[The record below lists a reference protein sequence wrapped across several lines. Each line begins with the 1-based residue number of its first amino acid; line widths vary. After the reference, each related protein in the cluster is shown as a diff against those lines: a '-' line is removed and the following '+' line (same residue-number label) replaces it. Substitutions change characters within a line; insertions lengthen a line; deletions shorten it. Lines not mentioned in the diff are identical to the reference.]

1 MQEQST
7 AIEQPASKIK
17 KVCLNDGGA
26 YDHDL
31 KVCPFCNWK
40 LVEVD
45 KDTWLETPDHDTILV
60 CPKDTMA
67 YNDLGMKNCRFCN
80 AILVTFDEFNASE
93 LLEPE
98 GNPAPAASENAKD
111 ATPLITKNKGTKV
124 ARVSNWLKKI
134 PSYGKLV
141 KR

>member
-1 MQEQST
+1 LQEQST
-7 AIEQPASKIK
+7 AIEQSANKIK

-31 KVCPFCNWK
+31 KVCPFCSWK

-45 KDTWLETPDHDTILV
+45 KDTWLDTPDHDTILV

-67 YNDLGMKNCRFCN
+67 YNDLGMKSCRFCDTM
-80 AILVTFDEFNASE
+80 LVTFDEFNASE
-93 LLEPE
+93 LEPE
-98 GNPAPAASENAKD
+98 GKPTHTASENTKD
-111 ATPLITKNKGTKV
+111 ATLATKNSKV
-124 ARVSNWLKKI
+124 AKVSSWLKKI
-134 PSYGKLV
+134 PSYSKLV

>member
-7 AIEQPASKIK
+7 AIEQSANKIK

-31 KVCPFCNWK
+31 KVCPFCSWK

-45 KDTWLETPDHDTILV
+45 KDTWLDTPDHDTILV

-67 YNDLGMKNCRFCN
+67 YNDLGMKSCRFCDTT
-80 AILVTFDEFNASE
+80 LVTFDEFNASE
-93 LLEPE
+93 LEPE
-98 GNPAPAASENAKD
+98 DKPAPTVNENVKD
-111 ATPLITKNKGTKV
+111 ATLTTKNSKV
-124 ARVSNWLKKI
+124 AKVSNWLKKI
-134 PSYGKLV
+134 PSYSKLV